1 MTEIIIA
8 LCVAGAISGLL
19 IWFGS
24 QGFGGLAMVAGCLGV
39 LLATAVGVSAV
50 VFVYVGFQQYASSY
64 KVEILNR
71 EYNTNYTR
79 EEVFWASDVIE
90 TIREL
95 DRKRVEL
102 NGDIMGGE
110 KK

>member
-1 MTEIIIA
+1 
-8 LCVAGAISGLL
+8 
-19 IWFGS
+19 
-24 QGFGGLAMVAGCLGV
+24 
-39 LLATAVGVSAV
+39 
-50 VFVYVGFQQYASSY
+50 
-64 KVEILNR
+64 LNR